1 MSGDKTRLDNR
12 IYQTAHSDDVSP
24 AGSAARKYGGDQQI
38 PTAII
43 ILLADVFSLRG
54 NCPREI
60 GKAFATKTGDDQLS
74 LGSFLVAGNLALALA
89 EWIKRSPVG
98 SLAA

>member
-1 MSGDKTRLDNR
+1 MSADKTRLDNR
-12 IYQTAHSDDVSP
+12 IYQTPRSDDVSP
-24 AGSAARKYGGDQQI
+24 GAGREARKYGGDQQI

-74 LGSFLVAGNLALALA
+74 LRSFPVAGNLALA
-89 EWIKRSPVG
+89 R
-98 SLAA
+98 

>member
-1 MSGDKTRLDNR
+1 MSADKTRLDNR
-12 IYQTAHSDDVSP
+12 IYQTSRSDDVRIP
-24 AGSAARKYGGDQQI
+24 GAGRSAARKYGGDQQI

-60 GKAFATKTGDDQLS
+60 GKAFAAKTGDDQLS
-74 LGSFLVAGNLALALA
+74 LRSFPVAGNLALA
-89 EWIKRSPVG
+89 P
-98 SLAA
+98 